1 MTCILIDDKPLA
13 REGLAAL
20 IGEIPALTLLGA
32 FGNAREATAFLTTN
46 PVDLLLLNIQMPELN
61 GLDFAHSL
69 TNRPILIFTTAY
81 PQFALDSYELDA
93 VDCLLKPIRQA
104 RLEKA
109 IQKAD
114 HYRRLLQEVE
124 QQDDSMHSD
133 HFFVRADRRYYKV
146 MFSSVLFIKGLKDYV
161 IIHTKDKR
169 LITAMN
175 IKTVS
180 QHLPTAQ
187 FVRVS
192 KSFVVNT
199 ACVTAFD
206 STHVYL
212 GDEEIPFGAVYRG
225 SFLEKYPHGAA
236 PTGGVPGFG

>member
-1 MTCILIDDKPLA
+1 MTCILIDDEPLA
-13 REGLAAL
+13 REGLADL
-20 IGEIPALTLLGA
+20 IEQIPILTLLGA
-32 FGNAREATAFLTTN
+32 FGNTHDAEAFLTTK
-46 PVDLLLLNIQMPELN
+46 PVDLILLDIQMPEQN

-69 TNRPILIFTTAY
+69 TTRPLLIFTTAY

-93 VDCLLKPIRQA
+93 VDYLLKPIRLM

-114 HYRRLLQEVE
+114 QYRRLLQEVG
-124 QQDDSMHSD
+124 QQGDRMQSD
-133 HFFVRADRRYYKV
+133 HFFVRADRRFYRV
-146 MFSSVLFIKGLKDYV
+146 LFSDVLFIKGLKDYV
-161 IIHTKDKR
+161 IIHTKDKK

-187 FVRVS
+187 FLRVS

-199 ACVTAFD
+199 AYVTAFD
-206 STHVYL
+206 STNVYL
-212 GDEEIPFGAVYRG
+212 GDEEIPFGAVYRD
-225 SFLEKYPHGAA
+225 SFLEQYRGRHKLA
-236 PTGGVPGFG
+236 